1 MPKDPRYDRITE
13 LLGNRPRLI
22 EEANALY
29 QRILDLHLK
38 ENVKLTLNVS
48 GILLEQL
55 KDVVK
60 QKIKE
65 GLGKGI
71 FEITST
77 SYYHSLLP
85 LFPKEDNLRQIKM
98 HEKTLIENFNY
109 RAKGFFLPELAF
121 DPHLVNL
128 LKEMGYEWII
138 GEDEW
143 LRLIKS
149 NFSEEEMRR
158 VHYVLGLGGEK
169 IKILFRHREASLLLW
184 KLGEDWAKKR
194 MIQIFNA
201 FEKKDVCLLICL
213 DAEVWGL
220 YGGDN
225 LGNLKWLID
234 IVRMF
239 NMDFK
244 LISEVVSSGR
254 IDDNGIYIPSFTW
267 AHPEERY
274 GLESKENCTFYNW
287 MDNDR
292 EKILFRLI
300 GYARD
305 EIKRAEILSKN
316 AEKIEEAWKYLLLSE
331 ASDWFGWQ
339 HVPFRALLG
348 REFAL
353 KAYETAKEAIERR

>member
-169 IKILFRHREASLLLW
+169 
-184 KLGEDWAKKR
+184 
-194 MIQIFNA
+194 
-201 FEKKDVCLLICL
+201 
-213 DAEVWGL
+213 
-220 YGGDN
+220 
-225 LGNLKWLID
+225 
-234 IVRMF
+234 
-239 NMDFK
+239 
-244 LISEVVSSGR
+244 
-254 IDDNGIYIPSFTW
+254 
-267 AHPEERY
+267 
-274 GLESKENCTFYNW
+274 
-287 MDNDR
+287 
-292 EKILFRLI
+292 
-300 GYARD
+300 
-305 EIKRAEILSKN
+305 
-316 AEKIEEAWKYLLLSE
+316 
-331 ASDWFGWQ
+331 
-339 HVPFRALLG
+339 
-348 REFAL
+348 
-353 KAYETAKEAIERR
+353 